1 MTESI
6 HTEWNFLTV
15 QGTGLHE
22 KNYNR
27 LKRIVQG
34 WCNLLMNRPILF
46 TCACYL
52 QSCSDCSLN
61 GLGCDY
67 APEGQLLKA
76 AREHYAEMKRGD
88 NFDKYDA
95 YMAKRFGADYA
106 KEFIAAKA
114 KVV

>member
-1 MTESI
+1 M
-6 HTEWNFLTV
+6 
-15 QGTGLHE
+15 
-22 KNYNR
+22 
-27 LKRIVQG
+27 
-34 WCNLLMNRPILF
+34 
-46 TCACYL
+46 

-76 AREHYAEMKRGD
+76 AREHYSEMKRGD

>member
-1 MTESI
+1 MDK
-6 HTEWNFLTV
+6 L
-15 QGTGLHE
+15 
-22 KNYNR
+22 
-27 LKRIVQG
+27 
-34 WCNLLMNRPILF
+34 ILF
-46 TCACYL
+46 NCACYL

-76 AREHYAEMKRGD
+76 AREHYSEMNNSKD
-88 NFDKYDA
+88 FDVYDA
-95 YMAKRFGADYA
+95 YIAKRFGADYA

>member
-1 MTESI
+1 
-6 HTEWNFLTV
+6 
-15 QGTGLHE
+15 
-22 KNYNR
+22 
-27 LKRIVQG
+27 
-34 WCNLLMNRPILF
+34 MNRPILF
-46 TCACYL
+46 TCACHM

-76 AREHYAEMKRGD
+76 AREHYSEMKRGD

>member
-1 MTESI
+1 M
-6 HTEWNFLTV
+6 
-15 QGTGLHE
+15 
-22 KNYNR
+22 
-27 LKRIVQG
+27 
-34 WCNLLMNRPILF
+34 
-46 TCACYL
+46 

-88 NFDKYDA
+88 KFDKYDA

-106 KEFIAAKA
+106 KEFIATKA
-114 KVV
+114 RVV

>member
-1 MTESI
+1 MD
-6 HTEWNFLTV
+6 
-15 QGTGLHE
+15 
-22 KNYNR
+22 KN
-27 LKRIVQG
+27 
-34 WCNLLMNRPILF
+34 ILF
-46 TCACYL
+46 ICACHM

-61 GLGCDY
+61 EFGCGK

-95 YMAKRFGADYA
+95 YRAKRFGADYA
-106 KEFIAAKA
+106 KESIAAKA

>member
-1 MTESI
+1 
-6 HTEWNFLTV
+6 
-15 QGTGLHE
+15 
-22 KNYNR
+22 
-27 LKRIVQG
+27 
-34 WCNLLMNRPILF
+34 MNKLILF

-61 GLGCDY
+61 GLGCNY

-76 AREHYAEMKRGD
+76 VREHYAEMKRGD
-88 NFDKYDA
+88 KFDKYDA
-95 YMAKRFGADYA
+95 YIAKRFGADYA

>member
-1 MTESI
+1 M
-6 HTEWNFLTV
+6 
-15 QGTGLHE
+15 
-22 KNYNR
+22 
-27 LKRIVQG
+27 
-34 WCNLLMNRPILF
+34 
-46 TCACYL
+46 
-52 QSCSDCSLN
+52 QSCSGCQLDEF
-61 GLGCDY
+61 GCDK

-88 NFDKYDA
+88 KFDKYDA

>member
-1 MTESI
+1 
-6 HTEWNFLTV
+6 
-15 QGTGLHE
+15 
-22 KNYNR
+22 
-27 LKRIVQG
+27 
-34 WCNLLMNRPILF
+34 MNRPILF
-46 TCACYL
+46 TCACYM
-52 QSCSDCSLN
+52 QSCSDCSLD

-88 NFDKYDA
+88 KFDKYDA

>member
-1 MTESI
+1 
-6 HTEWNFLTV
+6 
-15 QGTGLHE
+15 
-22 KNYNR
+22 
-27 LKRIVQG
+27 
-34 WCNLLMNRPILF
+34 MNRPILF
-46 TCACYL
+46 TCACYM

-76 AREHYAEMKRGD
+76 AREHYSEMKNGKD
-88 NFDKYDA
+88 FGVYDA
-95 YMAKRFGADYA
+95 GMAKRFGADYA

>member
-1 MTESI
+1 MD
-6 HTEWNFLTV
+6 
-15 QGTGLHE
+15 
-22 KNYNR
+22 KN
-27 LKRIVQG
+27 
-34 WCNLLMNRPILF
+34 ILF
-46 TCACYL
+46 ICACHM

-76 AREHYAEMKRGD
+76 AREHYAEMKNSKD
-88 NFDKYDA
+88 FDVYDA

-106 KEFIAAKA
+106 KEFIAVKA

>member
-1 MTESI
+1 
-6 HTEWNFLTV
+6 
-15 QGTGLHE
+15 
-22 KNYNR
+22 
-27 LKRIVQG
+27 
-34 WCNLLMNRPILF
+34 MNRPILF
-46 TCACYL
+46 TCACYM
-52 QSCSDCSLN
+52 QSCSDCSLD

-76 AREHYAEMKRGD
+76 AREHYAEMKNSD

>member
-1 MTESI
+1 
-6 HTEWNFLTV
+6 
-15 QGTGLHE
+15 
-22 KNYNR
+22 
-27 LKRIVQG
+27 
-34 WCNLLMNRPILF
+34 MNRPVLF
-46 TCACYL
+46 TCACHM

-76 AREHYAEMKRGD
+76 AREHYAEMKNSD

>member
-1 MTESI
+1 
-6 HTEWNFLTV
+6 
-15 QGTGLHE
+15 
-22 KNYNR
+22 
-27 LKRIVQG
+27 
-34 WCNLLMNRPILF
+34 MNRPILF
-46 TCACYL
+46 TCACYM

-76 AREHYAEMKRGD
+76 AREHYSEMKRGD
-88 NFDKYDA
+88 NFDEYDA